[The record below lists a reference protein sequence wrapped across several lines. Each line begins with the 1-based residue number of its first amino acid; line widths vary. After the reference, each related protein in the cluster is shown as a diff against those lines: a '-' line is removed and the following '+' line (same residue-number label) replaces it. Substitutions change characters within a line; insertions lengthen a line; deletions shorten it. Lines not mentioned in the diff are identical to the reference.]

1 MRKLIGK
8 VNTESYGYHPNP
20 KTLYIYENESGT
32 VGYSYTNSRGT
43 SFAVSNM
50 QTGYK
55 GPELPDCIYDYKNP
69 FHLLRSVVKAVNG
82 GVVKA
87 VDSKLYNKKFKF
99 AN

>member
-1 MRKLIGK
+1 
-8 VNTESYGYHPNP
+8 
-20 KTLYIYENESGT
+20 
-32 VGYSYTNSRGT
+32 
-43 SFAVSNM
+43 M

-55 GPELPDCIYDYKNP
+55 GPELPDCVYDYKNP